1 MIGWLAP
8 ILGVVVVGVI
18 IELISKESRLGKFV
32 RSIYA
37 FFVLL
42 VIVQPLPKL
51 LGNLSSWRP
60 DAAANVNAGLAADLT
75 QAGRQSYVEQLLKA
89 MGYPSAM
96 AYVSDSVTYIV
107 LGQSVTDAEREQIK
121 QAVGGEVQII

>member
-1 MIGWLAP
+1 MVGWLAP

-18 IELISKESRLGKFV
+18 IELISKDSRLGKFV

-37 FFVLL
+37 FFVLF
-42 VIVQPLPKL
+42 VIVQPLPSL
-51 LGNLSSWRP
+51 LGKLSTWRP
-60 DAAANVNAGLAADLT
+60 ANDVNVNAGLVADLN
-75 QAGRQSYVEQLLKA
+75 QAGRQSRVAQQLQQ
-89 MGYPSAM
+89 MGYPSAVVC
-96 AYVSDSVTYIV
+96 VSDNVTYIA

>member
-37 FFVLL
+37 FFVLF
-42 VIVQPLPKL
+42 VIVQPLPSL
-51 LGNLSSWRP
+51 LNKLSSWQP
-60 DAAANVNAGLAADLT
+60 DTSVNVNAGLVDSLN
-75 QAGRQSYVEQLLKA
+75 QAGRQSYVEQLLKE

-96 AYVSDSVTYIV
+96 VCVSDGVTYIV

-121 QAVGGEVQII
+121 KAVGGEVQII